1 MIFLVIAFIVVPLVE
16 LYVIIKVG
24 GAIGIGPTIALLLI
38 DSLLGAFLLRH
49 QGRAAWV
56 AFNRAMAESRLPAKE
71 VLDGVLIIFG
81 GALLLTPGFITDI
94 VGLCLLIPPTRAIVR
109 TFLKWLGIS
118 RLSWGPKAAVWGYG
132 RMQKD
137 RGRRRGAAP
146 GQRRAAALGAAA
158 RPAREPRT
166 SAGRA
171 PGRGRATSRAP
182 PTRCATTTRRCPR
195 AGEASLPRMSG
206 GGLVCG
212 FWDEAS
218 GLAGLGWTLGG
229 SSGGLLL
236 GEDEV
241 APAAAEIEDRG
252 RDGPGPGGAGGPGR
266 AELRPRPSPSPLA
279 GANGAGSLAG
289 EGESAPCVASVT
301 VGGASARWNARVT

>member
-1 MIFLVIAFIVVPLVE
+1 MSQATNRRGVELADERLPTRSRQPCLGSLDRVIFLVIAFIVVPLVE

-137 RGRRRGAAP
+137 RGRRGAPRPANGGPPPSEQPRARPATEDFGWQSGGPRPGDIDGTAHEVHDDEDALPPGETPP
-146 GQRRAAALGAAA
+146 GQR
-158 RPAREPRT
+158 PPF
-166 SAGRA
+166 
-171 PGRGRATSRAP
+171 PG
-182 PTRCATTTRRCPR
+182 
-195 AGEASLPRMSG
+195 
-206 GGLVCG
+206 
-212 FWDEAS
+212 
-218 GLAGLGWTLGG
+218 
-229 SSGGLLL
+229 
-236 GEDEV
+236 
-241 APAAAEIEDRG
+241 
-252 RDGPGPGGAGGPGR
+252 
-266 AELRPRPSPSPLA
+266 
-279 GANGAGSLAG
+279 
-289 EGESAPCVASVT
+289 
-301 VGGASARWNARVT
+301 